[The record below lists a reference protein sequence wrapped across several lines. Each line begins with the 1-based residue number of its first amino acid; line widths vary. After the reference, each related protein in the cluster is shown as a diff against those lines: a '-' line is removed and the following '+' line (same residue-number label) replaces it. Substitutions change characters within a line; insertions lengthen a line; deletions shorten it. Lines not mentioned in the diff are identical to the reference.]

1 MAGKLK
7 RLATEKPN
15 QVKIS
20 NFNEKITR
28 NSQEQTI
35 NEKTSGYCKFKLGK
49 KKKNSSQYKWILC
62 SDTGFNKQGF
72 QRDYYKYIQRFVAT
86 VKTLKRR
93 YNGTK
98 RENLHKQN

>member
-7 RLATEKPN
+7 RLATEKPT

-35 NEKTSGYCKFKLGK
+35 KEKTSGYCNFKSGK
-49 KKKNSSQYKWILC
+49 KKKNSSQYKWILR
-62 SDTGFNKQGF
+62 SHIGFNKQGF
-72 QRDYYKYIQRFVAT
+72 QRDYYKYIQRFVAN
-86 VKTLKRR
+86 VKTLKR
-93 YNGTK
+93 K
-98 RENLHKQN
+98 WHKKGESP

>member
-1 MAGKLK
+1 MKKL
-7 RLATEKPN
+7 
-15 QVKIS
+15 
-20 NFNEKITR
+20 
-28 NSQEQTI
+28 QEIHKNKQS
-35 NEKTSGYCKFKLGK
+35 KKKLQANVTLSWEK

-62 SDTGFNKQGF
+62 SDIGFNKQGF